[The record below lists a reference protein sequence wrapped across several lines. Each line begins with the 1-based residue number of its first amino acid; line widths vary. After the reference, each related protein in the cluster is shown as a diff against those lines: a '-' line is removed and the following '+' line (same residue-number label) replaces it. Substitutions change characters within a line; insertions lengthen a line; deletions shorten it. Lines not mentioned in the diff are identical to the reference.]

1 MNCPYRGNL
10 KMIRNIHTN
19 SQNLLEISDLLKGHD
34 TLANKGKVLPVC
46 YRCAQVPKKGL
57 YDGFRIE
64 RMFFCSNCRQEL
76 FMAEQGSP
84 EYQEFLFLIKGLLR
98 RGNS

>member
-1 MNCPYRGNL
+1 
-10 KMIRNIHTN
+10 MIIHE
-19 SQNLLEISDLLKGHD
+19 EIKVQEKEIMGQETIVLDEGKV
-34 TLANKGKVLPVC
+34 LAKVLPVC

-64 RMFFCSNCRQEL
+64 GMFFCSDCQQEL

-84 EYQEFLFLIKGLLR
+84 EYQEFLFLIKGLLF
-98 RGNS
+98 